1 MARTFDQVL
10 ADITKQSDPQ
20 RQTILNTV
28 ADLPNQLA
36 AEETSLA
43 AKKDQAYDDILGGA
57 RRRGTGVAFGG
68 IPLSE
73 QAKYNATE
81 YAPAV
86 ARMKS
91 GFNDRKSSLELA
103 LADIGK
109 NDYSNAYNIFNTE
122 RSFEEQQQQFNEQQ
136 RAARAAAAAEQ
147 GNANAYLQMQRDMMG
162 AGGAGVG
169 APAAA
174 KMTKTAKGF
183 NFVDGTGRGI
193 NAAQY
198 AQLAGVGYRD
208 LLSQMAKAG
217 DKNAQLALRYV
228 GNDGKFGNAPQSA
241 AGALTALGAM
251 GSYTQPKSYAAA
263 PANNPYAVRNWAT
276 GKF

>member
-1 MARTFDQVL
+1 MARSFEQVL
-10 ADITKQSDPQ
+10 SDITKQSDPQ
-20 RQTILNTV
+20 RQEILKTV
-28 ADLPNQLA
+28 ADLPNQQA
-36 AEETSLA
+36 AEETALG
-43 AKKDQAYDDILGGA
+43 AKKDQAYTDILGGA
-57 RRRGTGVAFGG
+57 RRRGVGVAFGG
-68 IPLSE
+68 IPLAE
-73 QAKYNATE
+73 QAQYNATE

-86 ARMKS
+86 ARMKT

-122 RSFEEQQQQFNEQQ
+122 RSFEEQQRQFDEQQ

-147 GNANAYLQMQRDMMG
+147 GNANAYLQMQRDMMS
-162 AGGAGVG
+162 AGGGA

-193 NAAQY
+193 NAAQF
-198 AQLAGVGYRD
+198 AQLSGVGYRD

-217 DKNAQLALRYV
+217 DKNAQLGLKYV

-251 GSYTQPKSYAAA
+251 GSYAQPSKYVAA